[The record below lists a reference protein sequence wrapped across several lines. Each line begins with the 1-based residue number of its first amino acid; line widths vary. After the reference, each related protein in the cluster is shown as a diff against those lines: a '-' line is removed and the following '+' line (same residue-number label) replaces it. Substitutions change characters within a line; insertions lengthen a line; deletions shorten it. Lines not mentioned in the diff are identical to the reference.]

1 MQYQF
6 LYLLRYWLI
15 ALLVTI
21 PSTLLAQDGYPASSE
36 IAASA
41 LNDSQRALMTSLINL
56 PSRDKEREKIKKLLC
71 TESLVRSDAALKAAL
86 TVVESQIKSE
96 ILFDNVASSGLA
108 TEGQKFSLLVD
119 LGEDAVLLKSS
130 HTRFASE
137 AAGLS
142 VTYPYDHTRP
152 IWLEGKEN
160 TSVLILIP
168 PIRDCST
175 RSIVVCPR
183 IYSPRGELLK
193 TRYAPVGARYFVNTK
208 ADGLF
213 ATVPKSA
220 GKIRASIRTTK
231 GLAVPAIWFKDNI
244 NATTPSVALKYT
256 TPEGAEDPL
265 PNFISSGLPILG
277 AVESRLDFGTE
288 EHAARTVWSRTT
300 VEVSPFAIVD
310 WPKVHVR
317 NADLKVEPG
326 ECFMVTHWRE
336 RQL

>member
-1 MQYQF
+1 
-6 LYLLRYWLI
+6 
-15 ALLVTI
+15 
-21 PSTLLAQDGYPASSE
+21 
-36 IAASA
+36 
-41 LNDSQRALMTSLINL
+41 MTSLINL
-56 PSRDKEREKIKKLLC
+56 PSRDKEREKIKKQLC
-71 TESLVRSDAALKAAL
+71 TETLVRSDAALKAAL

-96 ILFDNVASSGLA
+96 ILFDNVATSGLA

-193 TRYAPVGARYFVNTK
+193 TRYAPVGARYFINTK

-231 GLAVPAIWFKDNI
+231 GLAVPPVWFKDNI
-244 NATTPSVALKYT
+244 SATTPSVALKYT

-288 EHAARTVWSRTT
+288 EQAARTVWSRTT
-300 VEVSPFAIVD
+300 VEVSPFAIGD